1 MIVRTDA
8 IVLRAIEYSETS
20 LIVTLFTRRHGQI
33 TVMAKGARRP
43 KSRFGSALQPMG
55 YVQVVYYYKP
65 GRGLQTLKESAHVQ
79 VLHGVAADME
89 KITVGLRL
97 VELVRALTEDE
108 EDNPLLFTLLVQALL
123 RLNGA
128 TERAANVLPHFQLR
142 LAAVLGFSPDI
153 QREAVLALP
162 DEGGVLAL
170 DTGAVLPLSAAPKAG
185 VRAGRQALRA
195 FAVFARADL
204 DTAMRM
210 SLTGALRD
218 EVHRLV
224 DAYLRYHV
232 EEAYPDRVRKVVGQ
246 LVRPGQG
253 QSPT

>member
-8 IVLRAIEYSETS
+8 VVLRAIEYGETS
-20 LIVTLFTRRHGQI
+20 LIVTLFTRRHGRV

-43 KSRFGSALQPMG
+43 KSRFGSALQPMA

-79 VLHGVAADME
+79 ALHGVVAGIE

-108 EDNPLLFTLLVQALL
+108 EANPLLFTLLVQALL
-123 RLNGA
+123 RLDEA
-128 TERAANVLPHFQLR
+128 AERAANVLPSFQLR
-142 LAAVLGFSPDI
+142 LAAVLGFSPDV

-162 DEGGVLAL
+162 AGGGVLAL
-170 DTGAVLPLSAAPKAG
+170 DTGAVLPLAAAPKAG

-204 DTAMRM
+204 DTALRLA
-210 SLTGALRD
+210 LTDDLRA
-218 EVHRLV
+218 EVNRLV

-232 EEAYPDRVRKVVGQ
+232 EDAYPDRVRKVASQ
-246 LVRPGQG
+246 LVA
-253 QSPT
+253 PT

>member
-8 IVLRAIEYSETS
+8 VVLRAIEYGETS
-20 LIVTLFTRRHGQI
+20 LIVTLFTRRHGQV

-79 VLHGVAADME
+79 VLHGVAADIE

-97 VELVRALTEDE
+97 VELVRALTEDQE
-108 EDNPLLFTLLVQALL
+108 ENPLLFTLLVQALL
-123 RLNGA
+123 ELDGA
-128 TERAANVLPHFQLR
+128 AERAANVLPHFQLR
-142 LAAVLGFSPDI
+142 MATVLGFAPDV
-153 QREAVLALP
+153 QRGDVLALP

-170 DTGAVLPLSAAPKAG
+170 DTGAVLPLAAAPKAG
-185 VRAGRQALRA
+185 ARVGRQALRA

-204 DTAMRM
+204 ATAMRM
-210 SLTGALRD
+210 ALSADLRD
-218 EVHRLV
+218 EVQRLV

-232 EEAYPDRVRKVVGQ
+232 EEAYPDRVRKVAGQ
-246 LVRPGQG
+246 LTPPP
-253 QSPT
+253 SAPPA

>member
-8 IVLRAIEYSETS
+8 VVLRTLEYSETS
-20 LIVTLFTRRHGQI
+20 LIVTLFTRRHGQV

-43 KSRFGSALQPMG
+43 KSRFGSALQPMA

-79 VLHGVAADME
+79 VLHRLGADIE

-97 VELVRALTEDE
+97 VELVRALTGDQE
-108 EDNPLLFTLLVQALL
+108 ENPLLFTLLVQALL
-123 RLNGA
+123 RLDEA
-128 TERAANVLPHFQLR
+128 TERAANVLPSFQLR

-153 QREAVLALP
+153 EREAVLALP
-162 DEGGVLAL
+162 EAGGVLAL
-170 DTGAVLPLSAAPKAG
+170 DTGAVLPPEAAPQAG

-204 DTAMRM
+204 DTALRM
-210 SLTGALRD
+210 DLGGDLRA
-218 EVHRLV
+218 EVNRLV

-232 EEAYPDRVRKVVGQ
+232 EDAYPDRVRKVAGQ
-246 LVRPGQG
+246 LAAPGG
-253 QSPT
+253 T

>member
-8 IVLRAIEYSETS
+8 VVLRAIEYGETS
-20 LIVTLFTRRHGQI
+20 LIVTLFTRRHGQV

-79 VLHGVAADME
+79 VLHGIAADIG

-108 EDNPLLFTLLVQALL
+108 EEHLLLFNLLIQALL
-123 RLNGA
+123 CLDDA
-128 TERAANVLPHFQLR
+128 TERADNVLPHFQLR
-142 LAAVLGFSPDI
+142 LAAVLGFSPDV
-153 QREAVLALP
+153 QRDDVLALP

-170 DTGAVLPLSAAPKAG
+170 DTGAVLSLNAAPKSGA
-185 VRAGRQALRA
+185 RAGRQALRA

-210 SLTGALRD
+210 TLTDELRG
-218 EVHRLV
+218 EVQRLV

-232 EEAYPDRVRKVVGQ
+232 EDAFPDRVRKVAGQ
-246 LVRPGQG
+246 LAL
-253 QSPT
+253 PTQKEASS